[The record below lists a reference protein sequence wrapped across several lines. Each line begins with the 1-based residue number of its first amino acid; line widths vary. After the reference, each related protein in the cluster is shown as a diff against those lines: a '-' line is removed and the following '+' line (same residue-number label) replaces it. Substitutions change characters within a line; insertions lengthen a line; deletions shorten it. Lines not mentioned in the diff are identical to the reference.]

1 MRVDALAARVI
12 GEVDAGTRIADV
24 VVVGRDV
31 WTLSQ
36 GAAEVRQFDGR
47 TGAERARV
55 PVPESATRLAT
66 GDGALWVVDP
76 RAGAVLR
83 IDPASAELTTLTLL
97 PADPPGLTDLVARP
111 DALYVAERYDL
122 VRRDPVTGKEQ
133 ARQRLASYPRDLVGL
148 GDDIWV
154 LGEDGGLDRVITTGR

>member
-1 MRVDALAARVI
+1 MGCRPGGIVRLDPSTGGLGPTVAIGPVSALAVADHVVWVLRADTGRLVRVDALAARVI

-66 GDGALWVVDP
+66 VVGALWAVDP
-76 RAGAVLR
+76 RAGAVLGSTR
-83 IDPASAELTTLTLL
+83 
-97 PADPPGLTDLVARP
+97 PPP
-111 DALYVAERYDL
+111 
-122 VRRDPVTGKEQ
+122 
-133 ARQRLASYPRDLVGL
+133 S
-148 GDDIWV
+148 
-154 LGEDGGLDRVITTGR
+154 